1 MAASYELSLAVI
13 IRMAKS
19 TLVAGRIFING
30 FLNHDNLNNES
41 WLGFKKYSCI
51 NVRKLLHL
59 VKMFPFLPILF
70 CNSSTLSKEND
81 NVQHVLAKSVVT
93 RLQPNLTQ
101 LEKKFNCG
109 ACWRH
114 YGTIRLYQLRL
125 HPSCSWV
132 LWLCW

>member
-1 MAASYELSLAVI
+1 MAASYELSLAMI
-13 IRMAKS
+13 ICMAKS

-30 FLNHDNLNNES
+30 FLNYDNLSNES

-51 NVRKLLHL
+51 NVRKLLQL
-59 VKMFPFLPILF
+59 IKMFPFLPTLS
-70 CNSSTLSKEND
+70 NSSTLSKEND

-109 ACWRH
+109 ACCTH
-114 YGTIRLYQLRL
+114 YITIRLYQLHL